1 MGKLNLNVVID
12 NKSGFCFG
20 VVEAIK
26 QAEYYLNKGEKIYCL
41 GQIVHNEEEV
51 KRLEKK
57 GMITISH
64 EKFKKLKNIKVL
76 FRAHG
81 EPPESYEI
89 VKQNNMSL
97 IDASCPIVTKL
108 QQRVKQAYLNNEK
121 IYIFGKPGHPEIIG
135 LLGQTKGNSVVFKDI
150 SEIDFKNIPRKI
162 TLFSQTTM
170 DKIQYEKII
179 KKLKNAGIEVK
190 VNNTICGEVAN
201 RQPEIK
207 KFCKSF
213 DKIIFIAG
221 KNSSNGKVLY
231 SACKETNSNAYFI
244 SSINEINIKWFNT
257 NDTVGIC
264 GATSTPQWLMENV
277 KSFLEK
283 L

>member
-1 MGKLNLNVVID
+1 MGKLNLKVSID
-12 NKSGFCFG
+12 QKSGFCFG

-26 QAEYYLNKGEKIYCL
+26 RAEDHLNKGEKIYCL

-51 KRLEKK
+51 NRLEQK

-64 EKFKKLKNIKVL
+64 EEFKKLKNIKVL

-81 EPPESYEI
+81 EPPESYQI
-89 VKQNNMSL
+89 VQQNHIDL

-108 QQRVKQAYLNNEK
+108 QQRVKKAYDNHEN
-121 IYIFGKPGHPEIIG
+121 IFIFGKPGHPEIIG
-135 LLGQTKGNSVVFKDI
+135 LLGQTDGNAVVFKDI
-150 SEIDFKNIPRKI
+150 SELSFEKLPPKI

-170 DKIQYEKII
+170 DKKRYAEII
-179 KKLKNAGIEVK
+179 KILREHGIDVK

-207 KFCKSF
+207 NFCKSF
-213 DKIIFIAG
+213 DKIVFVAG
-221 KNSSNGKVLY
+221 KKSSNGKVLY
-231 SACKETNSNAYFI
+231 SACKEANPQAYFI
-244 SSINEINIKWFNT
+244 SSVNEISRQWFAPNES
-257 NDTVGIC
+257 VGIC
-264 GATSTPQWLMENV
+264 GATSTPQWLMQKV
-277 KSFLEK
+277 KSHLES